1 MYATL
6 VKYVH
11 GVNMA
16 TTITHLRQN
25 IFSEIDKVIETG
37 QSIEIER
44 KGHMLKIVL
53 EEKKL
58 KLSSLI
64 KRNNVIK
71 CSDDD
76 LIYND
81 WLKEWKHD
89 ASDD

>member
-1 MYATL
+1 
-6 VKYVH
+6 
-11 GVNMA
+11 
-16 TTITHLRQN
+16 
-25 IFSEIDKVIETG
+25 
-37 QSIEIER
+37 
-44 KGHMLKIVL
+44 MLKIVL